1 MPFPRPGFTRPVQPI
16 LTACLLLSAA
26 PPAAAQPDPLTTA
39 ERSGFRATSTH
50 AEVCAFIDR
59 LQELYTG
66 LRVERIATTAEGRP
80 VPMMIIGDPVPASP
94 LALQR
99 DDRLVVYLQ
108 ANIHAGEVE
117 GKAAALMLAREILAG
132 RTPDYLDRLVILITP
147 DFNPDGNDRIST
159 ANRTNQNGPV
169 EGVGIRYNGLNLDLN
184 RDGIKLES
192 PEVRGLVTE
201 VLNRWD
207 PAFFLDS
214 HTHNGSYH
222 AEPVTWT
229 WGLNP
234 NGDEAVFTYLADRV
248 MPEVNRRMS
257 DEYGTPCIPHG
268 DFADARE
275 PARGWIPLGP
285 QPRYLSNYVGLR
297 NRLAVLNEN
306 YPYADFETR
315 VRGCENLFRCFLDY
329 LHENRDEIAALVA
342 GADARSSARGLEP
355 GSGPAFV
362 LTTEAEPV
370 TERITIATYEMEEVE
385 AGGRRRL
392 RPTDRVRVVDNI
404 PYFARYAPQ
413 HTIPF
418 PAAWLIPVSDDEIL
432 DILLT
437 HGITVERLLRK
448 MTLEVESFT
457 VTQIAPATR
466 LNQGHYPNAIEGEYA
481 IEERELP
488 AGTLVVPAAQPLGSL
503 AATLLEAE
511 SDDGLAYWNAFD
523 RYLAR
528 QWGGGSMPYPVLRL
542 LQPTP
547 LPTRIIRPTER

>member
-1 MPFPRPGFTRPVQPI
+1 MQI
-16 LTACLLLSAA
+16 LTVWVLLGNAL
-26 PPAAAQPDPLTTA
+26 PAAAQPDPLTTA

-59 LQELYTG
+59 LQERYTG
-66 LRVERIATTAEGRP
+66 LRVETIAVTAEGRP
-80 VPMMIIGDPVPASP
+80 VPMMIIGDPVPPSP
-94 LALQR
+94 LALQH
-99 DDRLVVYLQ
+99 DDRLVVYFQ

-192 PEVRGLVTE
+192 PETRGLVTE

-234 NGDEAVFTYLADRV
+234 NGDEAIFTYLADRV

-257 DEYGTPCIPHG
+257 AEYGTPCIPHG

-275 PARGWIPLGP
+275 PAQGWVPLGP

-315 VRGCENLFRCFLDY
+315 VQGCYNLFRCFLDY

-342 GADARSSARGLEP
+342 GADSRSVARGLEP
-355 GSGPAFV
+355 GPGEDFV
-362 LTTEAEPV
+362 LTTGTEPV
-370 TERITIATYEMEEVE
+370 AERITIAAYEMEEVE
-385 AGGRRRL
+385 VDGRRRQ
-392 RPTDRVRVVDNI
+392 RPTDRVRVIEDI
-404 PYFARYAPQ
+404 PYFARYVPQ
-413 HTIPF
+413 RTIPF
-418 PAAWLIPVSDDEIL
+418 PAAWLIPVPDDEIL
-432 DILLT
+432 DVLLV
-437 HGITVERLLRK
+437 HGITVERLIK
-448 MTLEVESFT
+448 NVTLEVERFT
-457 VTQIAPATR
+457 VTQITPATR
-466 LNQGHYPNAIEGEYA
+466 LNQGHYPNAIEGAYA
-481 IEERELP
+481 VEERELP
-488 AGTLVVPAAQPLGSL
+488 AGTLVIPAAQPLGSL

-528 QWGGGSMPYPVLRL
+528 QWGGGPMLYPVLRL
-542 LQPTP
+542 LRPTP
-547 LPTRIIRPTER
+547 LPTRIIRYSSRPRTGGDCR